1 MGKHTNYKKISS
13 QLGWLMPI
21 ISATQEEELRRIM
34 IEASPGKKLARLILA
49 NKLGVVVQ
57 GMIL

>member
-1 MGKHTNYKKISS
+1 
-13 QLGWLMPI
+13 
-21 ISATQEEELRRIM
+21 M

-57 GMIL
+57 GMILWSYDSLTQEG